1 MIDPFDGQADL
12 RARVFRHVSD
22 AFVEDPVRILRIA
35 RFAAR
40 FADFTVAD
48 ETLALMRRM
57 VDAGEVDAL
66 VPERVWQEIARGLME
81 AKPSRMFAVLRECGA
96 LARILPEVDA
106 LWGVPQR
113 ADYHPEVDTG
123 VHVMMVVDYA
133 AKQGYS
139 LPVRFAALTHDLGK
153 ATTPADVLPR
163 HVGHEGRSVDLLA
176 VVRAAARAERMPRS
190 RAGRRARARQPASRD
205 GDGRGRAG
213 AAVRAQRRAAQA
225 GAFRR
230 DAAGVRIGCARAARA
245 DAQPYPQAERL
256 RVALAAARSVDA
268 GAIARGIGND
278 TEKIKDAVHRARIEA
293 VAHALEIGE

>member
-1 MIDPFDGQADL
+1 M
-12 RARVFRHVSD
+12 
-22 AFVEDPVRILRIA
+22 RILRIA

-66 VPERVWQEIARGLME
+66 VPERVGIARGLME

-106 LWGVPQR
+106 LWARRLPPGSRHGR
-113 ADYHPEVDTG
+113 ARDDGRRLCGEAG
-123 VHVMMVVDYA
+123 
-133 AKQGYS
+133 
-139 LPVRFAALTHDLGK
+139 LFAAGALRGAHARSRQ

-213 AAVRAQRRAAQA
+213 AAVRAQRRAARRRVSPRCCRRANRMRA
-225 GAFRR
+225 GGSPTRSRIRR
-230 DAAGVRIGCARAARA
+230 PSGCASRS
-245 DAQPYPQAERL
+245 P
-256 RVALAAARSVDA
+256 RSVDA
-268 GAIARGIGND
+268 GARARHRQRYGED
-278 TEKIKDAVHRARIEA
+278 QDAVHRARIEA